1 MIPNMWYILSVRIV
15 SHALNILNRKRVFKL
30 KQHFIHTN
38 LAIALL
44 LGLVV
49 FVSGIETASEYRVR
63 ACVCTMH
70 S

>member
-1 MIPNMWYILSVRIV
+1 M
-15 SHALNILNRKRVFKL
+15 FKL
-30 KQHFIHTN
+30 RHHFIHTN

-63 ACVCTMH
+63 TYVCTMH